1 MIPNLRWKAT
11 IIFGLIFICA
21 VGLLCFRKGVDGGT
35 RFVFPTSLEDLHA
48 NLDDRINL
56 GLDLRGGMHL
66 ILQVQVRE
74 AINTE
79 TDQLVERLSTLLREQ
94 GIEFQS
100 ARKAD
105 PTHVH
110 IVGVPATQL
119 ATARTWLEDTYRPAY
134 VIGSLSGEESGFVLE
149 MTPSLAAQ
157 IRQDTLRSSI
167 DTVRQRVDALGVS
180 EPTIAEHGRGE
191 WEILV
196 QLPGVDDPNRVKNIL
211 QSTAMLE
218 IKLVKNGPFANE
230 GDALAQS
237 GGILP
242 PDSMLMRESVQGRA
256 DRSREPQWYVVSRTS
271 VVTGRD
277 LRTARAEINPE
288 IPGAYQ
294 VSFSLSREGASRFG
308 PFTERNIGE
317 PLGVVLDDRIQSVAT
332 IQSRIED
339 AGRITGQFDLQTA
352 RDLALVLRSGA
363 LPASIKYLEERTVGP
378 SLGADS
384 IRAGLTAI
392 MAGFLAVVVFMLVY
406 YRLSGINAVISLV
419 LNLLILMAALAYIG
433 ATLTLP
439 GIAGILLTIGMAVD
453 ANVLV
458 FERIREELRLGKSVV
473 SAVETGF
480 DRAFTTI
487 FDTNA
492 TTIIA
497 AIFLFMFGT
506 GPVKGFAVTLTIGLF
521 ANLFTAVYVSRAIFE
536 FLLGRQA
543 RLSAARPAT
552 LSI

>member
-1 MIPNLRWKAT
+1 MTSNLRWKAT
-11 IIFGLIFICA
+11 LIFGVILVSLF
-21 VGLLCFRKGVDGGT
+21 GLVCFRDTADGKT
-35 RFVFPTSLEDLHA
+35 EFSFPLSLEEIGA
-48 NLDDRINL
+48 NLRDRIHL

-66 ILQVQVRE
+66 ILQVQVEE
-74 AINTE
+74 AINSE
-79 TDQLVERLSTLLREQ
+79 TDQLAERLRTLLREQ
-94 GIEFQS
+94 GISYQTV
-100 ARKAD
+100 RQTD
-105 PTHVH
+105 PTHVQVTG
-110 IVGVPATQL
+110 IPADQL
-119 ATARTWLEDTYRPAY
+119 TAARNFLNDTYAPSY
-134 VIGSLSGEESGFVLE
+134 TIGSLPGELSGFVLE
-149 MTPSLAAQ
+149 MTPSLAAG
-157 IRQDTLRSSI
+157 IRQDTLRASI
-167 DTVRQRVDALGVS
+167 DTIRQRVDALGVS

-196 QLPGVDDPNRVKNIL
+196 QLPGVDDPGRVKNIL
-211 QSTAMLE
+211 QSTALLE
-218 IKLVKNGPFANE
+218 IKLVQDGPYASDSE
-230 GDALAQS
+230 ALARY

-242 PDSMLMRESVQGRA
+242 PDSMLLRTAPGA
-256 DRSREPQWYVVSRTS
+256 NGNQWYVVTRSS

-277 LRTARAEINPE
+277 LRNARAEINPE
-288 IPGAYQ
+288 IPGTYQ
-294 VSFSLSREGASRFG
+294 VSFSLSRDGASRFG
-308 PFTERNIGE
+308 PFTERNIGR
-317 PLGVVLDDRIQSVAT
+317 PLGVVLDNRIQSVAT
-332 IQSRIED
+332 IQSRID
-339 AGRITGQFDLQTA
+339 DFGRITGQFDLQTA

-392 MAGFLAVVVFMLVY
+392 VAGFVAVVGFMLFY
-406 YRLSGINAVISLV
+406 YRLAGVNAVVSLV
-419 LNLLILMAALAYIG
+419 LNLVILLAVLAYFG

-458 FERIREELRLGKSVV
+458 FERIREELRVGKSVV
-473 SAVETGF
+473 TGVETGF

-536 FLLGRQA
+536 FV
-543 RLSAARPAT
+543 LSRRVRPAT